1 MVNQTTS
8 SVCCPRCRRT
18 ETTPLAIDGDRQR
31 HQCDRCGEGFWAAVQ
46 KGTAESTPAAP
57 AQRSLFAYT
66 PIAVPEKSDLRMV
79 QDGPAGLCPKCDKP
93 YLRLGKRYE
102 VHVETCKGVKFVAA
116 KKRIRSVTFTTP
128 VAPDLNLIYDQSIA
142 AIRARR
148 AALEAEMM
156 GLDLAI
162 AEIEKRRGAGGAAP
176 VPFPHGS
183 PVKPSSLS
191 SPQASAA
198 I

>member
-1 MVNQTTS
+1 MNATTTG
-8 SVCCPRCRRT
+8 VCCPRCRRT
-18 ETTPLAIDGDRQR
+18 DTTPLAIDEDRQR
-31 HQCDRCGEGFWAAVQ
+31 HQCNGCGEGFWAPATKIAVE
-46 KGTAESTPAAP
+46 TASAAAP
-57 AQRSLFAYT
+57 SSRFAHV
-66 PIAVPEKSDLRMV
+66 PIAAPERSDLRVIRDIPM
-79 QDGPAGLCPKCDKP
+79 GTCPKCEKP
-93 YLRLGKRYE
+93 YYKLGKRFE
-102 VHVETCKGVKFVAA
+102 AHVEKCPGVKFVAPQ
-116 KKRIRSVTFTTP
+116 KRQRREVVFTTP
-128 VAPDLNLIYDQSIA
+128 IAPDLNLIYDQSIA

-162 AEIEKRRGAGGAAP
+162 AEIEKRKGAGGSAP
-176 VPFPHGS
+176 VPFAHGS